1 MADSRQPLRENCHSR
16 HGHFNNND
24 WEILNAALCN
34 GALVEHQKLAAL
46 VSTGLPR
53 HLTCIVRKE
62 WIMGFFWRQDL
73 VSDSSLF
80 GQ

>member
-46 VSTGLPR
+46 MALMHAVGMVAIFISNPE
-53 HLTCIVRKE
+53 VA
-62 WIMGFFWRQDL
+62 L
-73 VSDSSLF
+73 VV
-80 GQ
+80 